1 VQSAECRVQS
11 AWCRVTAQPA
21 LLDHVA
27 LDAVMIHG
35 ADEIVAVSAD
45 PPCLSVIAGRQPS
58 AFKPTS
64 TYASA
69 HPSSPIPDNVSSVTI
84 LASTNAFL
92 ASTNAFLAWVNT
104 SLAWTNTSLAWTNV
118 NQAWSMVFQARGKA
132 FQRSDHAPEASLEA
146 NQAWIVAGEP

>member
-1 VQSAECRVQS
+1 LISGFRPS
-11 AWCRVTAQPA
+11 AQPA

-27 LDAVMIHG
+27 LDAVTNHV
-35 ADEIVAVSAD
+35 ADKIVTVSAD
-45 PPCLSVIAGRQPS
+45 PPRLSVIAGRQPS

>member
-1 VQSAECRVQS
+1 VQGAG
-11 AWCRVTAQPA
+11 CRVTAQPA

-27 LDAVMIHG
+27 LDAVTNHV
-35 ADEIVAVSAD
+35 ADKIVTVSAD
-45 PPCLSVIAGRQPS
+45 PPCLNVIAGRQPL

-84 LASTNAFL
+84 LASTNAFLASTNAFL